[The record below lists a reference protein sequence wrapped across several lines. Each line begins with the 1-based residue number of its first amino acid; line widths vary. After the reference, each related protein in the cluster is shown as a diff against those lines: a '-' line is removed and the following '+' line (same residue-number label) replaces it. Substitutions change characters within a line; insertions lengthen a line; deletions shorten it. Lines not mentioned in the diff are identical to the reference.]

1 MLADLHHAMSV
12 RSFRTTDLAAFVK
25 AVLDVNTNTVKE
37 LYARIKSEERKLYL
51 KNAYRVLLTH
61 ASQGMVIFILKG
73 SDTDGTRKREWYD
86 GTYENLCDVGIA
98 VLRKR
103 ERTLM

>member
-25 AVLDVNTNTVKE
+25 AVLDVDTNAAKE

-51 KNAYRVLLTH
+51 KNTDRVLLTR
-61 ASQGMVIFILKG
+61 ARQGMVIFIPEG
-73 SDTDGTRKREWYD
+73 SDADGTRKREWYD
-86 GTYENLCDVGIA
+86 GTYEFM
-98 VLRKR
+98 KR
-103 ERTLM
+103 IGLTDK

>member
-51 KNAYRVLLTH
+51 KNAYRVLLTR
-61 ASQGMVIFILKG
+61 ARQGMVIFI
-73 SDTDGTRKREWYD
+73 SEDGTRKQEWYD
-86 GTYENLCDVGIA
+86 GTYEY
-98 VLRKR
+98 
-103 ERTLM
+103 LMNIGVIVM